1 MTVATVTLEVLSGEV
16 LAREQVE
23 EMLVNASAGVVGGV
37 MGVLDQFA
45 DRRIVLKPDETGGVH
60 VVIDD
65 IGPGETYVEAT
76 TWFGFHISAA
86 YPAAD
91 VYPHYVRRLHRN
103 DATAHPEGF
112 SECEW
117 QEREA
122 LQLSRRSN
130 RWNPAT
136 DSAALKAMKV
146 LAWLASR

>member
-1 MTVATVTLEVLSGEV
+1 MTATAVMLEVLPGEV
-16 LAREQVE
+16 LTREQVE
-23 EMLVNASAGVVGGV
+23 EMLVNVSAGVVGGV
-37 MGVLDQFA
+37 VGVLDQFA
-45 DRRIVLKPDETGGVH
+45 EHRVLLRLDEVGGVH

-65 IGPGETYVEAT
+65 IVPGETYVGST

-91 VYPHYVRRLHRN
+91 VYPHYVGRLHRK
-103 DATAHPEGF
+103 DAAAHPEGF

-136 DSAALKAMKV
+136 DTAALKAMKV